1 MRNYMGFSL
10 LEVMV
15 SLAIFSIVGIGIM
28 KVINEKLIWSKVLE
42 NKIVSSWVADN
53 VLAEMKLVK
62 IKQTD
67 NWLKGQ
73 EIMMNKVWYWQYKE
87 IKLQNENVNK
97 IIVEVRSQES
107 NTTPDFMLE
116 GYRAINE

>member
-1 MRNYMGFSL
+1 MGFSL